1 MSKYKAI
8 NIFSEEYDEAS
19 KGFYVHIESYDE
31 LRHKFFKLDKNHEI
45 EIQGKNSWYRI
56 LNADFE
62 WTEVDREFFLE
73 SSKLIRTKLGQL
85 L

>member
-8 NIFSEEYDEAS
+8 DIFSEEYDEAP
-19 KGFYVHIESYDE
+19 KGFYVYIDSYDK
-31 LRHKFFKLDKNHEI
+31 LGHKFFKLDKNHEI
-45 EIQGKNSWYRI
+45 EIGKGQSWYRI

-62 WTEVDREFFLE
+62 WAEVDREFFLE
-73 SSKLIRTKLGQL
+73 STELIRTKLAQL